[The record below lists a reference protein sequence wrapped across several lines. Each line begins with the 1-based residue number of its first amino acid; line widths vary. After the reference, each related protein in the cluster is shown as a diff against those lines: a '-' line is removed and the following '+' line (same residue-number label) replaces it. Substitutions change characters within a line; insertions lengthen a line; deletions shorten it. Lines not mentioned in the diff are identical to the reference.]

1 MIAFGN
7 HCTTKHPFGFRWF
20 SPSGTKRHDCHDVSH
35 PTLCGPGKAAIL
47 PCKTG
52 LDVGDWFETGFALG
66 KAGTVMIA
74 FGNHYTIKHPFG
86 FRWFSPSGEMPPL
99 LLGGKAGTV
108 MIAFGNH
115 YTTNPQER
123 QNRRSFQSQGNL
135 FAWQRGGNVVSY
147 S

>member
-1 MIAFGN
+1 MIAMTFLIQ
-7 HCTTKHPFGFRWF
+7 PFAAQA
-20 SPSGTKRHDCHDVSH
+20 SPQFC
-35 PTLCGPGKAAIL
+35 LA
-47 PCKTG
+47 KTG
-52 LDVGDWFETGFALG
+52 LDVGDWFETRFA
-66 KAGTVMIA
+66 
-74 FGNHYTIKHPFG
+74 F
-86 FRWFSPSGEMPPL
+86 
-99 LLGGKAGTV
+99 GKAGTV

>member
-1 MIAFGN
+1 
-7 HCTTKHPFGFRWF
+7 
-20 SPSGTKRHDCHDVSH
+20 
-35 PTLCGPGKAAIL
+35 
-47 PCKTG
+47 
-52 LDVGDWFETGFALG
+52 
-66 KAGTVMIA
+66 MIA
-74 FGNHYTIKHPFG
+74 FGNHYTIKHLFG

>member
-7 HCTTKHPFGFRWF
+7 HYTIKHPFGFRWF
-20 SPSGTKRHDCHDVSH
+20 SPSGEM
-35 PTLCGPGKAAIL
+35 PPLLLG
-47 PCKTG
+47 
-52 LDVGDWFETGFALG
+52 G